1 MDKIDV
7 FFKLLEKAKD
17 KKRKVTCYSH
27 MKEIKIWACESEGSG
42 IIAYISY
49 TDRNIYEDDI
59 DISWNP
65 FSKPKIKEKP
75 ISYISGY
82 FTDTLIDK
90 SYNFIL

>member
-7 FFKLLEKAKD
+7 FLSFLKSQD

-27 MKEIKIWACESEGSG
+27 NKEIKIWAGESEGSG

-59 DISWNP
+59 DKLEPLVNL
-65 FSKPKIKEKP
+65 KLKKTYKL
-75 ISYISGY
+75 Y
-82 FTDTLIDK
+82 FWIFHRHI
-90 SYNFIL
+90 NR

>member
-1 MDKIDV
+1 MY

-27 MKEIKIWACESEGSG
+27 NKEIKIWAGESEGSG

-59 DISWNP
+59 DIA
-65 FSKPKIKEKP
+65 
-75 ISYISGY
+75 G
-82 FTDTLIDK
+82 
-90 SYNFIL
+90 IL